1 MARQAQIIDQIR
13 DYAGNLWDARESRPT
28 PHGWP
33 VLLGWPAGLQ
43 RGKGAG
49 GPRVIVTRELAAYL
63 KATRLAPG
71 KIDLPLGRNAIK
83 RLRKSLGLNW
93 REDNNAWWDDNPD
106 GPGKSAGARS
116 IRRKLR
122 GEKSR
127 LWSAEDDALALDLRQ
142 QGIPTQSIAQKLGR
156 SESAARSRLWRLSRQ
171 VNSPHSS

>member
-83 RLRKSLGLNW
+83 RLRKS
-93 REDNNAWWDDNPD
+93 
-106 GPGKSAGARS
+106 AGARS